1 MKDMSDKNL
10 TVFVDTVSRTIM
22 GEVVK
27 ESKTVLELKNPAILH
42 VQPNAQT
49 GQIQVQLIPFFFKE
63 FASGSDDKDVT
74 WEFLRNSVTVAKN
87 LKLDE
92 RLIVQYTNMYSVVQS
107 PVAPELVT
115 AGDAG
120 QAAPVVKLFD
130 D

>member
-1 MKDMSDKNL
+1 MSDKNL
-10 TVFVDTVSRTIM
+10 TVFVDTVGRTIM

-27 ESKTVLELKNPAILH
+27 EGKTVLELKNPAILH

-63 FASGSDDKDVT
+63 FASGADDKDVT

-92 RLIVQYTNMYSVVQS
+92 RLITQYTNMYSVVQS
-107 PVAPELVT
+107 PTQPSIVAPS
-115 AGDAG
+115 DA
-120 QAAPVVKLFD
+120 ASAPVVKLFD